1 MLSKLHPRFI
11 GAIVPGRYSASN
23 DRLPVALSLRWRNDH
38 AFFNRGRRGVPLPAA
53 HGGRLYCR
61 TPRGARRH
69 PRPHPP
75 GSNGPRDP
83 FPPRPRNGPRAAPP
97 PPPPPPAPET
107 PPTPPPP
114 P

>member
-53 HGGRLYCR
+53 HGGRLYGR
-61 TPRGARRH
+61 SPAAARRYPRRH
-69 PRPHPP
+69 PPGARSPPPPSPSPPPHTLLPT
-75 GSNGPRDP
+75 
-83 FPPRPRNGPRAAPP
+83 PP
-97 PPPPPPAPET
+97 PPPPPPPLHS
-107 PPTPPPP
+107 PPTP
-114 P
+114 